1 MPESQAKQVTAVTEM
16 VEQLNEYLRL
26 YGEESKKEVETE
38 LSQTKLEYAE
48 KMESLSSKITQLSE
62 EKEA

>member
-1 MPESQAKQVTAVTEM
+1 M

-48 KMESLSSKITQLSE
+48 KMESLSSKIT
-62 EKEA
+62 